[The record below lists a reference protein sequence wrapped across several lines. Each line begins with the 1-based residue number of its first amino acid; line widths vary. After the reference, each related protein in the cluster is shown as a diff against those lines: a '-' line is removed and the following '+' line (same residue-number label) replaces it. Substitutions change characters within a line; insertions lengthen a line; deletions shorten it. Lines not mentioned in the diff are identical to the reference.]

1 MSLTITELDQ
11 KARDFLTL
19 SGRMRKRGLDKGEMD
34 VLSVL
39 YLAHEGMTEPDVARS
54 LGRLSADEVK
64 VLALL
69 DFVIKRGDQ
78 WLITRHGRALL
89 SEVLA

>member
-1 MSLTITELDQ
+1 MTITELDQ

-34 VLSVL
+34 VLCVL
-39 YLAHEGMTEPDVARS
+39 YLAHEGMTDPDVARS

-64 VLALL
+64 TLSLL
-69 DFVIKRGDQ
+69 KFVVQHEGK
-78 WLITRHGRALL
+78 WLITRYGRALL
-89 SEVLA
+89 EEVLA